1 MRAAKFL
8 LYELGLRGLAFAV
21 LGTAALSALY
31 LASIGAGAE
40 SYAEAGRSFIL
51 MLSGSPDFSAEH
63 PGFSASRIISSG
75 AAVTL
80 PLALASVILLCFV
93 AFAGAALATSADHL
107 KSAYG
112 TKAQS
117 RLIKPVKNA
126 ACALAAIPL
135 FVGLW
140 VLGKDYGSDAPFFL
154 IAAATVLTGGLGWD
168 ATRYLVSDMRRQAES
183 TNAMVFST
191 LGLPLGRVFPLPG
204 TLTGYL
210 LSSSVPRFLPYL
222 AGKVPAIIGGV
233 TIAEIIFSFPG
244 LGSFLMDALLERN
257 ADLLVSSVF
266 MLLCLNAIV
275 AFVVR
280 SVLFLVYPR
289 WYEKAL

>member
-1 MRAAKFL
+1 
-8 LYELGLRGLAFAV
+8 
-21 LGTAALSALY
+21 
-31 LASIGAGAE
+31 
-40 SYAEAGRSFIL
+40 

-63 PGFSASRIISSG
+63 PGFSAGRIIGSG

-80 PLALASVILLCFV
+80 PLAIASVILLTFV

-112 TKAQS
+112 AKAQS
-117 RLIKPVKNA
+117 RLLVPIKIA

-154 IAAATVLTGGLGWD
+154 IAAATVLTEAGLGRD
-168 ATRYLVSDMRRQAES
+168 EIPGRRYAAPGRVDERHGLLDP
-183 TNAMVFST
+183 
-191 LGLPLGRVFPLPG
+191 GLPLGRIFPLPG

-222 AGKVPAIIGGV
+222 AGKVPAII
-233 TIAEIIFSFPG
+233 AASPSPRSSSPFPG
-244 LGSFLMDALLERN
+244 SAAFSWTPC
-257 ADLLVSSVF
+257 SS
-266 MLLCLNAIV
+266 ATPI
-275 AFVVR
+275 
-280 SVLFLVYPR
+280 S
-289 WYEKAL
+289 